1 MSKKAKRLVDE
12 LGICL
17 VYPIANKP
25 EPPSLWNALWPNSK
39 MDWSWDSGADDRV
52 AELWHLRARLAESHD
67 VAYGKWFKGR
77 ATFFSLPVFHALLGR
92 ICETGDPYADL
103 SRAAHDILALLRER
117 SPLSTKLLRQEAGLR
132 GKPHD
137 RTFNQAMKMLWSR
150 LLIVGVGE
158 VEDGA
163 FPSLAVGATELL
175 FEDAWLSRAKVSG
188 DSRKR
193 LDEALRRSKA
203 FEKEHDRV
211 LGDLR
216 ATELRPKSPAK
227 RIYSYDDL

>member
-1 MSKKAKRLVDE
+1 VKKKAKKLVDE

-25 EPPSLWNALWPNSK
+25 EPPSLWHALWPK
-39 MDWSWDSGADDRV
+39 AEMDWSWDSGADDRV
-52 AELWHLRARLAESHD
+52 VDLWHLRAQLAESHE

-92 ICETGDPYADL
+92 ICQTGDPFADL
-103 SRAAHDILALLRER
+103 PRAAHDILTLLRER

-132 GKPHD
+132 GKQHD
-137 RTFNQAMKMLWSR
+137 RAFNQAMKILWSR

-158 VEDGA
+158 D
-163 FPSLAVGATELL
+163 L
-175 FEDAWLSRAKVSG
+175 WLSRASVSA
-188 DSRKR
+188 DARKR
-193 LDEALRRSKA
+193 LDAALSRSKA

-216 ATELRPKSPAK
+216 ARTETQKSPSK
-227 RIYSYDDL
+227 RIYSYEDL

>member
-1 MSKKAKRLVDE
+1 MKKKAKRLIDE

-25 EPPSLWNALWPNSK
+25 EPPSLWHALWPK
-39 MDWSWDSGADDRV
+39 AEMDWSWDNDADDRV
-52 AELWHLRARLAESHD
+52 VDLWHLRARLAESHE

-77 ATFFSLPVFHALLGR
+77 ATFFSLPVFHAFLGR
-92 ICETGDPYADL
+92 VCQTGDPFADL
-103 SRAAHDILALLRER
+103 PRAALDILDLLRER

-132 GKPHD
+132 GKQHD
-137 RTFNQAMKMLWSR
+137 RAYNQAMKMLWSR

-163 FPSLAVGATELL
+163 FPSLAVGATELV
-175 FEDAWLSRAKVSG
+175 FEDAWLSRSKVSAE
-188 DSRKR
+188 SRKQ
-193 LDEALRRSKA
+193 LDAALSRSKA

-211 LGDLR
+211 LAELR
-216 ATELRPKSPAK
+216 ATTVRPKSTAK
-227 RIYSYDDL
+227 RVYSYDDL

>member
-1 MSKKAKRLVDE
+1 VKKKAKKLVDA

-17 VYPIANKP
+17 VYPIANKK
-25 EPPSLWNALWPNSK
+25 EPPSLWHALWPNSQ

-92 ICETGDPYADL
+92 VCKMGDPFADL
-103 SRAAHDILALLRER
+103 PPAAHDILALLRER

-132 GKPHD
+132 GKQHD
-137 RTFNQAMKMLWSR
+137 RAYNQAMRMLWSR

-163 FPSLAVGATELL
+163 FPSLAVGATELV
-175 FEDAWLSRAKVSG
+175 FEDLWLSRANVSAA
-188 DSRKR
+188 SRNQ
-193 LDEALRRSKA
+193 LDAALSRSKA

-211 LGDLR
+211 LVDLR
-216 ATELRPKSPAK
+216 VTALRPKSTAK
-227 RIYSYDDL
+227 RIYSYGDL

>member
-1 MSKKAKRLVDE
+1 LKKKAKTLIDE

-17 VYPIANKP
+17 VYPIANKA
-25 EPPSLWNALWPNSK
+25 EPPSLWHALWPRAE
-39 MDWSWDSGADDRV
+39 MDWSWDNDADDRV
-52 AELWHLRARLAESHD
+52 VDLWHLRARLAESHQ

-92 ICETGDPYADL
+92 ICETGDPFADL
-103 SRAAHDILALLRER
+103 PRAAHDILALLRER

-132 GKPHD
+132 GKQHD
-137 RTFNQAMKMLWSR
+137 RAFNQAMKILWSR

-163 FPSLAVGATELL
+163 FPSLAVGATELV
-175 FEDAWLSRAKVSG
+175 FEDLWLSRADVSA

-193 LDEALRRSKA
+193 LAAALSRSKA
-203 FEKEHDRV
+203 FEKEHDRIM
-211 LGDLR
+211 GDLR
-216 ATELRPKSPAK
+216 RTAVRMKSPAK